1 MGLFG
6 GKKKTKEHDANSVA
20 ELLRLAE
27 QYDTGNG
34 VSMDRA
40 RATELYEQ
48 AAGMGDAKAQEA
60 LGGRYEEGVGT
71 AVDLDKAL
79 FWYEQAVSGGR
90 DYAAYS
96 MAFLLHKLEKWDE
109 AFQWAMIAANMGS
122 VGAKRLLG
130 RLYYNGTGTEKDIAE
145 AVSWWESAAKEGDAQ
160 AARRVSSVFYGGELG
175 TANLEKAYEYAKL
188 AADAGDTM
196 AYEDL
201 GMIYKDG
208 RFSGFDLNQAI
219 YWYEKGAKY
228 HILALSGLEELYY
241 RLYFIFLEEITPEH
255 EQQLL
260 GIMDKIIDCEER
272 MAYFPEEKL
281 SLEPEKRIKQEA
293 EEKLN
298 GNYKMRDML
307 KEGRKS
313 ICQAKT
319 VHWFQRNLQGVSW
332 EEYNR

>member
-71 AVDLDKAL
+71 AVDLDRAL

-96 MAFLLHKLEKWDE
+96 MGYLYYQLEKWDD
-109 AFQWAMIAANMGS
+109 AFQWAMIAANMENT
-122 VGAKRLLG
+122 GAKNMIG
-130 RLYYNGTGTEKDIAE
+130 RFYYYGIGTVKDIAE
-145 AVSWWESAAKEGDAQ
+145 AVNWWESAAREGDTQ
-160 AARRVSSVFYGGELG
+160 AARFVASVYHEGELG
-175 TANLEKAYEYAKL
+175 TVDLEKAYEYYKL
-188 AADAGDTM
+188 AADAGDSI
-196 AYEDL
+196 AYVFL
-201 GMIYKDG
+201 GDILSNAN
-208 RFSGFDLNQAI
+208 FSGFNIEQAI
-219 YWYEKGAKY
+219 SWYEKGSCE
-228 HILALSGLEELYY
+228 HFTALVNLYLLYKKLMDMYLDRGRNIKFESLVLEQVDKMVGCKE
-241 RLYFIFLEEITPEH
+241 RMVRFPNEK
-255 EQQLL
+255 
-260 GIMDKIIDCEER
+260 IMDS
-272 MAYFPEEKL
+272 EKNMKQHAVEDIKDDY
-281 SLEPEKRIKQEA
+281 SLRDT
-293 EEKLN
+293 LR
-298 GNYKMRDML
+298 GN
-307 KEGRKS
+307 
-313 ICQAKT
+313 KT
-319 VHWFQRNLQGVSW
+319 AIFDYVNYRCMHTGQTPVTW